1 VRVRRAGLGRRDS
14 VVGVEEY
21 RGPRIEERR
30 MRKRLDWVAS
40 GMGAVY

>member
-14 VVGVEEY
+14 VAGVEEY
-21 RGPRIEERR
+21 RGPRIEERK
-30 MRKRLDWVAS
+30 RKRLDWVAS